1 MLHQDHIDK
10 LMILFILLTFL
21 LDSVEILHGEIRC
34 FTPEGMIM
42 IVFSLRYK
50 PWQRIH
56 DSSQ

>member
-34 FTPEGMIM
+34 FTP
-42 IVFSLRYK
+42 
-50 PWQRIH
+50 
-56 DSSQ
+56 